1 MTIVFILYHMLF
13 LIILVG
19 RRTWVQD
26 ESPHIRDIIEKFL
39 PLKKVRYASFVR

>member
-13 LIILVG
+13 LHIVG

-26 ESPHIRDIIEKFL
+26 ESPHVRDIIEKFP
-39 PLKKVRYASFVR
+39 PLKKVKYVSFVR